1 MEHAKKSICS
11 AVYKLFATF
20 GRISKPTSPKD
31 TWRKNLAQ
39 YYLCNSWWFS
49 SELVR
54 CEAFLFLADFAK
66 GRAKK
71 RALVQS
77 HKSSTLERAWLLWE
91 ATSVTTNSLGPT
103 TEGNLCS
110 GSARPLSV
118 TGLNTR
124 LTLHLIGFSKGFAN
138 TVPLQPVWELV
149 FNLHLNTNEEQ
160 PIFSPWK
167 DHLIYK

>member
-20 GRISKPTSPKD
+20 GRISNPTSPKD

-66 GRAKK
+66 GRGQKASACPEPQIFNLGPSAV
-71 RALVQS
+71 ALGGRKCHHQQFGANNRG
-77 HKSSTLERAWLLWE
+77 KFLLWQCQTPQHHWDE
-91 ATSVTTNSLGPT
+91 HSPYTAPNRIFKGVCKHGSPSVSLGT
-103 TEGNLCS
+103 C
-110 GSARPLSV
+110 
-118 TGLNTR
+118 
-124 LTLHLIGFSKGFAN
+124 F
-138 TVPLQPVWELV
+138 
-149 FNLHLNTNEEQ
+149 
-160 PIFSPWK
+160 
-167 DHLIYK
+167 

>member
-1 MEHAKKSICS
+1 MEHTKKSICS

-20 GRISKPTSPKD
+20 GRISNPTLPKD

-66 GRAKK
+66 GRGQKANACTEPQIFNLGASVV
-71 RALVQS
+71 ALGG
-77 HKSSTLERAWLLWE
+77 HKCHHQQFGTNNRGKFLLWQCQ
-91 ATSVTTNSLGPT
+91 TPQ
-103 TEGNLCS
+103 
-110 GSARPLSV
+110 RHWM
-118 TGLNTR
+118 NTR

-149 FNLHLNTNEEQ
+149 FNFHLNTNEEQ
-160 PIFSPWK
+160 PVFSPWK